1 MTIPSSFGTKTM
13 WLSGLSLGSVLA
25 VVKSSKC
32 CFDLLKQ
39 TCWGSLHVD
48 GFGIQEKKHV
58 QS

>member
-1 MTIPSSFGTKTM
+1 MTIPSSLGTKTM
-13 WLSGLSLGSVLA
+13 WLSALSLGSVLA

-48 GFGIQEKKHV
+48 GWDSKKKHV